1 MSLWFIFV
9 IIYILFEMQN
19 VFISTCAM
27 HQEDNKSRHQKGLC
41 MRFKKCFGHAFQ
53 AKLTLAL
60 IKENVRRGALL

>member
-1 MSLWFIFV
+1 
-9 IIYILFEMQN
+9 MQN